1 LCCPYH
7 NKRKKQ
13 ITMITVEK
21 PANETKRIE
30 ALNRYN
36 ILDTPPDGSFDRIT
50 KLAATIFDVP
60 IAIISL
66 VDTERIWFKSAHGL
80 TVNQIDRVP
89 GLCASAILSS
99 DVYVIGDACKDPRS
113 LANPL
118 VAGEFGLR
126 FYAAA
131 PLQTEDQCNLGTLC
145 IIDKTP
151 RSLTEKEQK
160 ILKELADVVMD
171 EMELRLSLRNTVAN
185 VKKLTSDI
193 GYHLDDTMKQV
204 ETMGGDEPKEKM
216 LEYLDASK
224 TFLKHVENQLN
235 IM

>member
-1 LCCPYH
+1 
-7 NKRKKQ
+7 
-13 ITMITVEK
+13 MITVEK

-50 KLAATIFDVP
+50 KLVATIFEVP

-80 TVNQIDRVP
+80 SVNQIDRVP

-204 ETMGGDEPKEKM
+204 ETMGGNEPKEKM

-224 TFLKHVENQLN
+224 TFLKHVENHLN

>member
-1 LCCPYH
+1 
-7 NKRKKQ
+7 
-13 ITMITVEK
+13 MITVEK

-50 KLAATIFDVP
+50 KLAATIFEVP

-204 ETMGGDEPKEKM
+204 ETLRGDEQKEKM
-216 LEYLDASK
+216 LDYLDASK
-224 TFLKHVENQLN
+224 TFLKHVENKLN

>member
-1 LCCPYH
+1 
-7 NKRKKQ
+7 
-13 ITMITVEK
+13 MITVEK

-50 KLAATIFDVP
+50 KLVATIFEVP